1 MKIVC
6 LCQKV
11 KHAISFG
18 SVNRPVESFKI
29 PTTADE
35 LVVSEMKAADCR
47 AEKDTYNLAKFFTDN
62 FIDGSS
68 DPGWARY
75 KDPEYADSYKV
86 QVKSIVKFINSV
98 FAKDDGNSTILVARD
113 SENKIRGGIIGCSFD
128 EFRGLEDPKT
138 YYIDSFAVDKT
149 YRKNKVGTIL
159 MNKSLETTKGL
170 FTDAILAGYNKAVP
184 MYSKFGFKLMD
195 ISNPEARAVFE
206 RVRKERG
213 DIPKYTQLME
223 LTLDENA
230 TRWWKRAFKNL

>member
-1 MKIVC
+1 MKIAC
-6 LCQKV
+6 LCN
-11 KHAISFG
+11 KHKTATSFG
-18 SVNRPVESFKI
+18 SVNCPVKSFQI
-29 PTTADE
+29 QTTADE
-35 LVVSEMKAADCR
+35 LVVKEMTAADCE
-47 AEKDTYNLAKFFTDN
+47 AQVETYKLAKFFTDN
-62 FIDGSS
+62 FIDGSV
-68 DPGWARY
+68 DPSWMRY
-75 KDPEYADSYKV
+75 KDPENSDCYKI
-86 QVKSIVKFINSV
+86 QIKNMMHFIHHV

-113 SENKIRGGIIGCSFD
+113 SENNVRGGIIGCGFD
-128 EFRGLEDPKT
+128 EFKGLEDPKT
-138 YYIDSFAVDKT
+138 YYIDSFAVDKAF
-149 YRKNKVGTIL
+149 RKNKVGTIL